1 MIAASAPIDR
11 TDIAFIIC
19 FLVHKEPGVYRVAL
33 SEPNRNQDA
42 ASCPRDFS
50 PMRLGAA
57 KTATNSTGR
66 KQRDSR
72 LTPLPPVQTQAPRRF
87 ALLAQMFQGLAHR
100 RAGNFDHASERMIH
114 LQDDKNRT
122 RNRQRRSEER
132 RVGKEYRNTQLR

>member
-19 FLVHKEPGVYRVAL
+19 FLVHKETGVYRVAL
-33 SEPNRNQDA
+33 CEGNRNQDP
-42 ASCPRDFS
+42 ASCPGDFS

-66 KQRDSR
+66 RRRDSH
-72 LTPLPPVQTQAPRRF
+72 LTSWTPVQTQAPQRF

-100 RAGNFDHASERMIH
+100 CAGNLDHASE
-114 LQDDKNRT
+114 
-122 RNRQRRSEER
+122 
-132 RVGKEYRNTQLR
+132 